1 MYHRVLGLSI
11 AAFALITSFTAT
23 AQQNTAAP
31 AEGCAW
37 KKQVSRIIDFGRKA
51 DTVAHHKKPVRK
63 DVTLVELLVNE
74 VKAGRL
80 TAYSNYEPPFTARL
94 TVVELNEIIARRD
107 IQTITDPVTGKETTK
122 DISYALDF
130 EGVHQYRLLENWTI
144 DPATGKTE
152 IQITGIAPIRDVY
165 GDDGTFR
172 GVQGIF
178 WLHYNEAKPI
188 VEKYERSHPDKS
200 ISRKI
205 WQDYFSASAP
215 ATSDGPMQCIAS
227 RTVSPPKDKAEDDHH
242 LRDEGDLNTLPEEL
256 TSAKY
261 EGKIATYSGYNHGF
275 AVILPA
281 NEFIDHE
288 SGKTVHTQVITDP
301 VTGQEVEKTIT
312 SIHNSN
318 DSRFKTMEQWSFDP
332 GSGKTVITI
341 LGIAPVEERTI
352 NNVPKLEPQYWMQY
366 KDISDRVYRYVM
378 SHPKNNFYT
387 ALWDSYFSSDVRPDV
402 VE

>member
-80 TAYSNYEPPFTARL
+80 AAYSNYEAPFTARL
-94 TVVELNEIIARRD
+94 TLAELNEIVARHD
-107 IQTITDPVTGKETTK
+107 IQTITDPITGREVTK

-152 IQITGIAPIRDVY
+152 IQITGIAPIKDVY

-205 WQDYFSASAP
+205 WQDYFSAPAP
-215 ATSDGPMQCIAS
+215 ATSDRPLQSIAS
-227 RTVSPPKDKAEDDHH
+227 RIVSPAKEKEEDVHH
-242 LRDEGDLNTLPEEL
+242 LRDEGDLNTLPDEL
-256 TSAKY
+256 TRAKY
-261 EGKIATYSGYNHGF
+261 EGKIAAYSGYHHGF

-281 NEFIDHE
+281 NEFIDRYM
-288 SGKTVHTQVITDP
+288 GKVDSIVITDP
-301 VTGQEVEKTIT
+301 VTGQEFLNV
-312 SIHNSN
+312 SVRPHNSN

-352 NNVPKLEPQYWMQY
+352 NNIPRLQPQYWMQY
-366 KDISDRVYRYVM
+366 RDISDRVYRYVM